1 MHGFC
6 DKTYALK
13 HIKITTYKNSLIF
26 KFKNIENSQNVIF
39 QLTFR
44 RCLQK
49 NNIFPVIVF
58 GEIFENLQLLSLLKL
73 KKMAA
78 ISPK

>member
-1 MHGFC
+1 MGETDFPQM
-6 DKTYALK
+6 
-13 HIKITTYKNSLIF
+13 S
-26 KFKNIENSQNVIF
+26 S
-39 QLTFR
+39 
-44 RCLQK
+44 K